1 MYRRGVMKTIAL
13 AGVGYWG
20 PYLLRNL
27 MNIPGFRVKTICD
40 INSSHLEKSLQQYP
54 SLRQTHSFD
63 DIISDPEIDAVII
76 ATPASLHYSQTKA
89 CLVAGK
95 SVMVEKPLSLTLAHA
110 EELSSLAQD
119 FNCVL
124 MVGHTFLYNAAVH
137 RLRQLLIDNEL
148 GTPYFILSQRMS
160 LGRIRDD
167 VNVLWNLAP
176 HDYSILLYLLQ
187 RMPEW
192 IIASGAQYLH
202 KGNEDVVFA
211 TLGYVDGVLANVQLN
226 WLNPIKVRQMLI
238 VGSQR
243 MVLYDDVSQNAKLTL
258 YDNSIEVEHLEN
270 PTPAATFKEFQTKTK
285 RGDVTTLPLD
295 FEEPLRVEMEH
306 FLECLETRKKPLTD
320 GAHAIRVI
328 RMLEATQ
335 RSIISGKKEMV

>member
-1 MYRRGVMKTIAL
+1 MKTIAL
-13 AGVGYWG
+13 SGVGYWG

-54 SLRQTHSFD
+54 LLQHTHSFE
-63 DIISDPEIDAVII
+63 DIVSDPEIEAVII

-89 CLVAGK
+89 CLMAGK
-95 SVMVEKPLSLTLAHA
+95 SAMVEKPLTLNLAHA
-110 EELSSLAQD
+110 EHLASLAQD

-124 MVGHTFLYNAAVH
+124 MVGHTFLYNAAVL
-137 RLRQLLIDNEL
+137 RLRELLCNNEL

-160 LGRIRDD
+160 LGRVRDD

-192 IIASGAQYLH
+192 IMASGAQYLH

-211 TLGYVDGVLANVQLN
+211 TLGYADGVLANVQVN

-238 VGSQR
+238 VGSRR
-243 MVLYDDVSQNAKLTL
+243 MVIYDDVSQNSKLTL
-258 YDNSIEVEHLEN
+258 YDNSIEVEHLEK
-270 PTPAATFKEFQTKTK
+270 PTPAATFSEFQTKVK
-285 RGDVTTLPLD
+285 RGSVNVLPLD
-295 FEEPLRVEMEH
+295 FQEPLHVEMEH
-306 FLECLETRKKPLTD
+306 FLECLEGRKRPLTD
-320 GAHAIRVI
+320 ASHAIRVI

-335 RSIISGKKEMV
+335 RSISSGKKEMV